1 MAVDLSREDRKIGAK
16 ISNDLDRVSVRYD
29 LKHEI
34 NSDNFTVDISYM
46 LNSTQVK
53 STLFLKSPSLKA
65 LADSWNKEK
74 EFAEKR
80 VEMAAQEL
88 EKAREQ
94 CLSPKIPNKQ
104 LILGEPNS
112 DERNEYLRKCQKA
125 YSDRQGDLLEKA
137 STYNAKFKEEYKKLE
152 ERIVTYIEDFKKKDA
167 AIESLKE
174 YHSTRFA
181 DKREYKAPFFA
192 PPCLRGISKVEK
204 LSALEKVITWLETS
218 KIQKP
223 APALDL
229 TSADIRALTDGD
241 LGKRIKNIEKS
252 DDEFKQAFATAIQN
266 SAQSPKPR

>member
-1 MAVDLSREDRKIGAK
+1 MAADLSRKGMRTRAK
-16 ISNDLDRVSVRYD
+16 ISEKFDSELISYD
-29 LKHEI
+29 LNHTTD
-34 NSDNFTVDISYM
+34 SDDFTVDISFPF
-46 LNSTQVK
+46 NATIS
-53 STLFLKSPSLKA
+53 LKSPSLKA
-65 LADSWNKEK
+65 LADTWVREKKLAKEK
-74 EFAEKR
+74 
-80 VEMAAQEL
+80 VTMAAQQL
-88 EKAREQ
+88 EQAKEQ
-94 CLSPKIPNKQ
+94 CLSQKTPNKQ

-112 DERNEYLRKCQKA
+112 DERNEYLRKCQKT
-125 YSDRQGDLLEKA
+125 YDDRQGDLIEKE
-137 STYNAKFKEEYKKLE
+137 STYQVQLQEEFQALDK
-152 ERIVTYIEDFKKKDA
+152 RIVTCVKDFKKKDA

-174 YHSTRFA
+174 YHYTRFA

-204 LSALEKVITWLETS
+204 LSALKKVITWLETS

-266 SAQSPKPR
+266 SAQSLKPR